1 MNSFVR
7 FFIVKNVYVII
18 ILDLLALYLYGFT
31 KNAIVYDTTRK
42 NWVII
47 DDINKPNDYEIVGI
61 YTPAK
66 STSSIPKGT
75 GPWRLF
81 DKNCKYL
88 TRAGLSLEAQ
98 YPMLMHIV
106 E

>member
-1 MNSFVR
+1 M
-7 FFIVKNVYVII
+7 II

-47 DDINKPNDYEIVGI
+47 DDINKPNDYKIVGI

-81 DKNCKYL
+81 DKNCNQTRML
-88 TRAGLSLEAQ
+88 TITSVRLKHSIIQ
-98 YPMLMHIV
+98 FQFDRIFISFSV
-106 E
+106 